1 MLELL
6 KDLWDFMRERKKLW
20 LAPLVVMLLL
30 IGLFVVVSQHSVL
43 GSLIYTLF

>member
-6 KDLWDFMRERKKLW
+6 RDLWDFMRERKKLW
-20 LAPLVVMLLL
+20 LAPLVLLL
-30 IGLFVVVSQHSVL
+30 LAIGLFVIVSQHSVL

>member
-20 LAPLVVMLLL
+20 LAPLVILLLL
-30 IGLFVVVSQHSVL
+30 IGLLVIVSQHSVV